1 MANDLSFM
9 GSYSGIDMNTVD
21 SLIQAESGKLVQY
34 TNKQATLTT
43 EKTAWKDINTR
54 LSSLYEKLGSLQ
66 EDATFK
72 SRAITSS
79 DTNKLTISAKTDA
92 QLGDY
97 SVQVNRLATST
108 TMTSGLIPSAADKT
122 VMDALGLAGD
132 FTITNQDFDLAK
144 PEENTFSIDIKVED
158 SLKDIVGKIN
168 EQTKLSGVQAKIID
182 RQIILTDTKM
192 GNRTFTVGGD
202 LADDL
207 GLDTNATL
215 INGQS
220 SEIEID
226 GITITKDTN
235 TIEDAIDGVTLTL
248 KELSEVGKPTTVTVK
263 EDTAKTE
270 KAIQDVVDQYNS
282 ILSFVGDQLDVG
294 DPSAE
299 KNKTGALVGDST
311 LMRLEMG
318 LRSLMTANVNNG
330 STSVKNMSDLGIT
343 VDRAGKATLD
353 SKKLKEALAND
364 PAAVKNL
371 FFNTEGIE
379 TAVAGEPLATVEK
392 ENGMAQKMRSLIDS
406 YISEKTGII
415 ANKSTT
421 FENEIKDISK
431 SITSFNERLEKK
443 RTNYIAMFTRLD
455 TVMMEAESQMA
466 YLNSQF
472 NPPSK

>member
-1 MANDLSFM
+1 M